1 MVRKCGGGADEKL
14 RKKYEK
20 GLKKGRGGEVA
31 DLKSSDWFVLIRLLR
46 GENKRILD

>member
-1 MVRKCGGGADEKL
+1 MCGGGGGRWKTLKEI
-14 RKKYEK
+14 RK
-20 GLKKGRGGEVA
+20 GSKKGRGGEVA